1 MKRLALLLVAVALL
15 LPAAA
20 NAQLTMQMS
29 NGWSFSFAGNVNAFW
44 VFSKVNNSGPANSSV
59 RTGLLPAFATFE
71 AKGKEAGMNLG
82 VHFGFAP
89 QINNGGGVHDNF
101 GNGTQA
107 GAQIDMRQVYLTVV
121 GQWGQILAGR
131 ELGLFSRQNILNDM
145 TLFGVGAVGIGGG
158 QGGGTTLG
166 RIGYGYL
173 YPNFDAQLTYSTRAG
188 RPAQLSIGAFQPSN
202 LQGERSP
209 TTGLCTVPAT
219 CAFVVTKIP
228 RVEAELTYNQKSG
241 KNKYMFW
248 AGGLWQSTSNAA
260 TAGQTASSVGGTAGV
275 RGDFSDLSVVVTGYI
290 GKGLGTT
297 LLFGGGERAGTA
309 ATSTELRSSDGGYV
323 QLGYTLNK
331 KTTVGASWGF
341 SRLKNNATAA
351 PAGDGNELV
360 RSNLYAYTLGI
371 YHQWTKSLKLV
382 FEGTQEGTTGQI
394 GGLAPGTKQTDV
406 SGGFMLFF

>member
-20 NAQLTMQMS
+20 NAHLTMQMS

-89 QINNGGGVHDNF
+89 QIQNAGVHDNF

-107 GAQIDMRQVYLTVV
+107 GAQIDMRQVYLTVG

-145 TLFGVGAVGIGGG
+145 TLFGVGSVGVGAGFT

-173 YPNFDAQLTYSTRAG
+173 
-188 RPAQLSIGAFQPSN
+188 
-202 LQGERSP
+202 
-209 TTGLCTVPAT
+209 
-219 CAFVVTKIP
+219 
-228 RVEAELTYNQKSG
+228 
-241 KNKYMFW
+241 
-248 AGGLWQSTSNAA
+248 
-260 TAGQTASSVGGTAGV
+260 
-275 RGDFSDLSVVVTGYI
+275 
-290 GKGLGTT
+290 
-297 LLFGGGERAGTA
+297 
-309 ATSTELRSSDGGYV
+309 
-323 QLGYTLNK
+323 
-331 KTTVGASWGF
+331 
-341 SRLKNNATAA
+341 
-351 PAGDGNELV
+351 
-360 RSNLYAYTLGI
+360 
-371 YHQWTKSLKLV
+371 
-382 FEGTQEGTTGQI
+382 
-394 GGLAPGTKQTDV
+394 
-406 SGGFMLFF
+406 